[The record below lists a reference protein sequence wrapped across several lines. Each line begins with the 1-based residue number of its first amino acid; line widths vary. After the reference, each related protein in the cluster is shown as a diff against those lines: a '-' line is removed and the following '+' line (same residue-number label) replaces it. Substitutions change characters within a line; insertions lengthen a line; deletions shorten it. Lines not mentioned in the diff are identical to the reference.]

1 MARKPSS
8 FASAL
13 RRLLG
18 GSPGRKRVEELY
30 EDKDYLD
37 AYAEHTDLRVEEDFR
52 AAVGGNWKRM
62 GELQFEFV
70 VKNGLKPHHRMLDIG
85 CGTLRAGRHF
95 IRYLDAGNYTG
106 TDISARAIEVAGQL
120 VRDQGLS
127 EKRPRLLVSTHKNL
141 RFEEFEPEGFDYLL
155 AQSVFT
161 HLKPEH
167 IEECF
172 QHVGRIMRAQSPF
185 FFTFYAGPE
194 FRQRGVKTFE
204 YPFSFFESLAG
215 SGGFA
220 LTDRSADYPHPTG
233 QRMAVLR
240 RKKAPG

>member
-1 MARKPSS
+1 MARKPSV
-8 FASAL
+8 FARTL

-18 GSPGRKRVEELY
+18 RSPGRKRVEELY
-30 EDKDYLD
+30 EGKDYLD

-52 AAVGGNWKRM
+52 AAVGGNWERM
-62 GELQFEFV
+62 GELQFDFL
-70 VKNGLKPHHRMLDIG
+70 VKNGLEPRHRMLDIG

-106 TDISARAIEVAGQL
+106 MDISAGAIEVARRL
-120 VRDQGLS
+120 VLDEGLS

-141 RFEEFEPEGFDYLL
+141 RFEEFEAESFDTLL

-161 HLKPEH
+161 HLMPEH
-167 IEECF
+167 IEECIR
-172 QHVGRIMRAQSPF
+172 HIGRIMRADAPF

-215 SGGFA
+215 SGGFE

-240 RKKAPG
+240 GRKTPG